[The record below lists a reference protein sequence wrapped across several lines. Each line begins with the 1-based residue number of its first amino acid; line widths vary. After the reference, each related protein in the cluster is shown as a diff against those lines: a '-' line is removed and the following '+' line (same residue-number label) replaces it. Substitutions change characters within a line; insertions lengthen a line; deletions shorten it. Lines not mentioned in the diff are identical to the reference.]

1 MQAAMDVGA
10 NVWPHPYN
18 IGNGAAVKS
27 GLRCANGDWIVMMD
41 GDGQHKPEDIAGLL
55 EYKNTYDMVVGARG
69 RGSKTS
75 LHRDIAN
82 KLYNWFASYVT
93 LDFMIGISS
102 SQFL

>member
-1 MQAAMDVGA
+1 MDVGA

-27 GLRCANGDWIVMMD
+27 GLRCAKGDWTVMMD

-69 RGSKTS
+69 QGSKTP